1 MPSLL
6 IQTIGV
12 YARIDE
18 GDVQLFA
25 VIQAT
30 TPDQMPEQSDIS
42 PSSFIYNIQ
51 ITVQQASSVS
61 VTVDPAGTANIEDI
75 NNLQVQINSSKQEIA
90 EIKESVTE
98 IKSLTEVALPASG
111 WSSSYPY
118 TQTVA
123 VTGFTDADEP
133 VMTMLISDTA
143 SADQVKAYKKAFGL
157 IFAGEVSESGATF
170 YASKKPETDITVGLK
185 GR

>member
-1 MPSLL
+1 MADCTIKDPREFTLQIEKWNKQTLADGDAMGLVIEKLL
-6 IQTIGV
+6 NND
-12 YARIDE
+12 AFLDE
-18 GDVQLFA
+18 MAKRV
-25 VIQAT
+25 V
-30 TPDQMPEQSDIS
+30 E
-42 PSSFIYNIQ
+42 
-51 ITVQQASSVS
+51 VS
-61 VTVDPAGTANIEDI
+61 
-75 NNLQVQINSSKQEIA
+75 
-90 EIKESVTE
+90 
-98 IKSLTEVALPASG
+98 LPASG
-111 WSSSYPY
+111 WSSAYPY

-123 VTGFTDADEP
+123 VSGFTDDDEP

>member
-1 MPSLL
+1 MADCTIKDPKEFTLQIEKWNKQTLADGDAMGLVIEKLL
-6 IQTIGV
+6 NND
-12 YARIDE
+12 AFLDE
-18 GDVQLFA
+18 MAKRV
-25 VIQAT
+25 V
-30 TPDQMPEQSDIS
+30 E
-42 PSSFIYNIQ
+42 
-51 ITVQQASSVS
+51 VS
-61 VTVDPAGTANIEDI
+61 
-75 NNLQVQINSSKQEIA
+75 
-90 EIKESVTE
+90 
-98 IKSLTEVALPASG
+98 LPASG
-111 WSSSYPY
+111 WSSAYPY

-123 VTGFTDADEP
+123 VSGFTDADEP